1 VIGLLCLAKYI
12 YTIAYGLFGNQKGC
26 RDNYTSC
33 LPNERKNYAWASYQ
47 RIYLLTFLEV
57 PNSLHACNI
66 CCSSQISGRATIPR
80 RSSLFIT
87 YAFIFIVV
95 IQLRCYNQS
104 NNFRIEESEFLE
116 GFESILFSLCL
127 IK

>member
-1 VIGLLCLAKYI
+1 MDCLGIRKDAAI
-12 YTIAYGLFGNQKGC
+12 TILVVWPMK
-26 RDNYTSC
+26 
-33 LPNERKNYAWASYQ
+33 ERIMLGRPQ

-66 CCSSQISGRATIPR
+66 CRSSQISGRATIPR

-95 IQLRCYNQS
+95 IQVRCDNQS
-104 NNFRIEESEFLE
+104 NNFRIEESESF
-116 GFESILFSLCL
+116 GRI
-127 IK
+127 